1 MIRYASLNWLILQD
15 PQGMIDESNY
25 RLPDDGANQAAPYGN
40 AYDNRPLPTK
50 AGSKNNLLA

>member
-1 MIRYASLNWLILQD
+1 
-15 PQGMIDESNY
+15 MIDESNY